1 MDTDLLL
8 DPPVKT
14 PAVQL
19 HVSYSQLFTYTLCPM
34 KYAHNYVWATP
45 PKNRP
50 LAMIFGR
57 AIHQAVEHY
66 YRCLK
71 ETGELIPPAE
81 LTRVFTASFNR
92 ETQGSEVP
100 INLKK
105 GESLDGARSQGDE
118 LLQLFHQQ
126 IRPQKIVAIE
136 LPFAV
141 SVPDLTNGGD
151 LPYQLV
157 GYFDLIESD
166 EETYL
171 VGELKTSAQK
181 YSSLKLAYDLQ
192 PTVYSYA
199 MSRMKVATSKHS
211 CLIRYDV
218 LVKTKTAG
226 FEQYFVSRSVN
237 DHQRLIELINQVM
250 NAIEQRI
257 FYRNLGWQ
265 CNDCQFRSAC
275 LS

>member
-1 MDTDLLL
+1 MNTDLLL
-8 DPPVKT
+8 PPAHNLAT
-14 PAVQL
+14 QL

-45 PKNRP
+45 PENRP

-57 AIHQAVEHY
+57 AIHHAVERY
-66 YRCLK
+66 YRCLQ
-71 ETGELIPPAE
+71 EDGEILPAAE
-81 LTRVFTASFNR
+81 LEQSFTACFNQ
-92 ETQGSEVP
+92 ETEGSEIP
-100 INLKK
+100 ISMKK
-105 GESLDGARSQGDE
+105 DESLDGARAQGKK
-118 LLQLFHQQ
+118 LLQLFRQQ
-126 IRPQKIVAIE
+126 ISPQKIVAVE

-141 SVPDLTNGGD
+141 PVPDLTNGGD

-157 GYFDLIESD
+157 GFFDLIESD
-166 EETYL
+166 EDTYL
-171 VGELKTSAQK
+171 VGELKTAAQK

-199 MSRMKVATSKHS
+199 MSRMKVATSAPS
-211 CLIRYDV
+211 CLVRYDV
-218 LVKTKTAG
+218 LVKTKTAS
-226 FEQYFVSRSVN
+226 FEQYFVSRTVN
-237 DHQRLIELINQVM
+237 DHQRLIQLINQVM

-265 CNDCQFRSAC
+265 CNDCQFRSTC

>member
-1 MDTDLLL
+1 MNTDLLL
-8 DPPVKT
+8 PT
-14 PAVQL
+14 TRTSATQL

-34 KYAHNYVWATP
+34 KYAHNYVWATLP
-45 PKNRP
+45 ESRP
-50 LAMIFGR
+50 LPMIFGR
-57 AIHQAVEHY
+57 AVHYAVERY
-66 YRCLK
+66 YRCLQ
-71 ETGELIPPAE
+71 ETGKTLPQPELEQA
-81 LTRVFTASFNR
+81 FTASFAQ
-92 ETQGSEVP
+92 ETKGSEIP
-100 INLKK
+100 IRLKN
-105 GESLDGARSQGDE
+105 GESIAGAKALGAE

-141 SVPDLTNGGD
+141 TVPDLVNGGD

-166 EETYL
+166 EEAYL

-199 MSRMKVATSKHS
+199 MSRMKVATSELS
-211 CLIRYDV
+211 CLVRYDV

-226 FEQYFVSRSVN
+226 FEQYFVSRNVN
-237 DHQRLIELINQVM
+237 DHQRLIHLINQVM
-250 NAIEQRI
+250 SAIEQRI

>member
-1 MDTDLLL
+1 MNTDLLL
-8 DPPVKT
+8 PTTRTSAP
-14 PAVQL
+14 QL

-45 PKNRP
+45 PECRP
-50 LAMIFGR
+50 LPMIFGR
-57 AIHQAVEHY
+57 AVHYAVERY
-66 YRCLK
+66 YRCLQ
-71 ETGELIPPAE
+71 ETGKSLPPPELEQA
-81 LTRVFTASFNR
+81 FTASFAQ
-92 ETQGSEVP
+92 ETKGSEIP
-100 INLKK
+100 IRLKK
-105 GESLDGARSQGDE
+105 GESIAGAQALGTE

-126 IRPQKIVAIE
+126 ISPQKIVAVE

-141 SVPDLTNGGD
+141 PVPDLANGGD

-166 EETYL
+166 EEAYL

-199 MSRMKVATSKHS
+199 MSRMKVATSELS
-211 CLIRYDV
+211 CLVRYDV
-218 LVKTKTAG
+218 LVKTKTVT
-226 FEQYFVSRSVN
+226 FEQYFVSRSIS
-237 DHQRLIELINQVM
+237 DHQRLIHLINQVM
-250 NAIEQRI
+250 SAIEQRI

-265 CNDCQFRSAC
+265 CNDCQFKTAC
-275 LS
+275 LG